1 MSDTLGAMRARVV
14 LQSPTRVADEIGG
27 AAIAWTDEGEAWAR
41 IEALSGAQIAAYD
54 GAPAYGALRVS
65 INRRAVAAGWRI
77 VWGARRLRITGVSDG
92 GGARIDLACEEEI
105 L

>member
-1 MSDTLGAMRARVV
+1 MSDLIGAMRARVM
-14 LQSPTRVADEIGG
+14 LQSPTRLADEIGG
-27 AAIAWTDEGEAWAR
+27 AAIAWSNEGEAWAR
-41 IEALSGAQIAAYD
+41 IEALGAGQNAAYD

-92 GGARIDLACEEEI
+92 GGARIDLTCEEEI